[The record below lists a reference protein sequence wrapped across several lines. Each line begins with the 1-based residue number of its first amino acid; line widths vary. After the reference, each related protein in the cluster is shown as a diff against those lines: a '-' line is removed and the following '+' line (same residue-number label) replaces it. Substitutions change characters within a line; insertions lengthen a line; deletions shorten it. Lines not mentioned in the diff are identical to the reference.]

1 MLSLR
6 LEDATMT
13 RRTIGLLV
21 TLTLGCLVG
30 PLAADPPPTATLRRI
45 GLLTIAANSPLRD
58 ALQQS
63 LRDLGYI
70 EGDNLAVETRD
81 AGGKAER
88 LPDLA
93 AELVQLH
100 VEVLV
105 AVGYEAVRAAQQAT
119 RTLPIVM
126 LIGGDP
132 IGSGLL
138 PSLTRPGGNLTG
150 LAGLSSKLSVKRLA
164 WLKAVLPTASHVAVL
179 FNPVD
184 ASKALDFTQLQ
195 AASRML
201 GVRLLPLE
209 VQDAAAIER
218 AFATMRQE
226 RVEALIT
233 VGEVFT
239 FQHRTQIVTLAAQH
253 QLPAIYDLK
262 AFVAA
267 GGLMAYGPRLEER
280 IRRVAGYVDQILHGA
295 KPADLPV
302 EQPTAFELV
311 INLQTAQTLGL
322 TMPPWLLVEAD
333 EVIQ

>member
-1 MLSLR
+1 
-6 LEDATMT
+6 MT
-13 RRTIGLLV
+13 RRTLGLLV
-21 TLTLGCLVG
+21 TLTLGFLAV
-30 PLAADPPPTATLRRI
+30 PLAADTPPTAPLHRI
-45 GLLTIAANSPLRD
+45 GLLMVTAGSPLCD
-58 ALQQS
+58 VFQQS

-70 EGDNLAVETRD
+70 EGRHLTVEPRD

-93 AELVQLH
+93 AELVRLE
-100 VEVLV
+100 VEIIV

-119 RTLPIVM
+119 RSIPIVM

-201 GVRLLPLE
+201 GVKLQPLE
-209 VQDAAAIER
+209 VQDAAAIEQ

-226 RVEALIT
+226 RVDALIT

-239 FQHRTQIVTLAAQH
+239 LQHRTQIVTLAAQQ

-262 AFVAA
+262 AFVAV

-322 TMPPWLLVEAD
+322 TIPPWLLVEAD
-333 EVIQ
+333 EVIR

>member
-1 MLSLR
+1 
-6 LEDATMT
+6 MT

-21 TLTLGCLVG
+21 TLTLGFLVV
-30 PLAADPPPTATLRRI
+30 PLAADAPPTAKLSRI
-45 GLLTIAANSPLRD
+45 GLLTFAASSPLRD
-58 ALQQS
+58 AFQQS

-70 EGDNLAVETRD
+70 EGHNLAVEVRD
-81 AGGKAER
+81 AGRKAEL

-93 AELVQLH
+93 AELVRRE
-100 VEVLV
+100 VEVIV
-105 AVGYEAVRAAQQAT
+105 AAGYAAVSAAQQAT
-119 RTLPIVM
+119 RTIPIVM
-126 LIGGDP
+126 LVGGDP

-164 WLKAVLPTASHVAVL
+164 WLKAVIPTASHVAVL

-184 ASKALDFTQLQ
+184 ASKALDWTQLQ
-195 AASRML
+195 AASRMV

-209 VQDAAAIER
+209 VQDADAIER
-218 AFATMRQE
+218 AFATMLRG
-226 RVEALIT
+226 RVDALIT
-233 VGEVFT
+233 VDDVFT
-239 FQHRTQIVTLAAQH
+239 LQHRTQIVTMAAQH
-253 QLPAIYDLK
+253 QLPAIYELK
-262 AFVAA
+262 ALVAA

-311 INLQTAQTLGL
+311 INLKTAQALGI
-322 TMPPWLLVEAD
+322 TIPPWLLFEAD
-333 EVIQ
+333 EVIR

>member
-1 MLSLR
+1 
-6 LEDATMT
+6 MT

-21 TLTLGCLVG
+21 TLALGCLVV
-30 PLAADPPPTATLRRI
+30 PLAAEAPPTATLRRI
-45 GLLTIAANSPLRD
+45 GLLTFAASSPLRD

-63 LRDLGYI
+63 LRDLGYV
-70 EGDNLAVETRD
+70 EGENLAVEARD

-93 AELVQLH
+93 AELVRRE
-100 VEVLV
+100 VEVIV
-105 AVGYEAVRAAQQAT
+105 ATGYEAVSAAQQAT
-119 RTLPIVM
+119 RTIPIVM
-126 LIGGDP
+126 LVGGDP

-138 PSLTRPGGNLTG
+138 SSLTRPSGNLTG

-164 WLKAVLPTASHVAVL
+164 WLKAVIPTASHVAVL

-184 ASKALDFTQLQ
+184 ASKALDWTQLQ

-201 GVRLLPLE
+201 GVRLQPLE
-209 VQDAAAIER
+209 VQDADTIER

-226 RVEALIT
+226 RADALIT
-233 VGEVFT
+233 VGDVFT
-239 FQHRTQIVTLAAQH
+239 LQHRTQIVTLAAQQ

-280 IRRVAGYVDQILHGA
+280 IRRLAGYVDQILHGA

-311 INLQTAQTLGL
+311 INLPTAQALGL
-322 TMPPWLLVEAD
+322 TMPPWLLLEAD
-333 EVIQ
+333 EVIR

>member
-1 MLSLR
+1 
-6 LEDATMT
+6 MT

-21 TLTLGCLVG
+21 TLTLGFLVV
-30 PLAADPPPTATLRRI
+30 PLAADAPPTAKLSRI
-45 GLLTIAANSPLRD
+45 GLLTFAASSPLRD
-58 ALQQS
+58 AFQQS

-70 EGDNLAVETRD
+70 EGHNLAVEVRD
-81 AGGKAER
+81 AGRKAEL

-93 AELVQLH
+93 AELVRRE
-100 VEVLV
+100 VEVIV
-105 AVGYEAVRAAQQAT
+105 AAGYAAVSAAQQAT
-119 RTLPIVM
+119 RTIPIVM
-126 LIGGDP
+126 LVGGDP

-164 WLKAVLPTASHVAVL
+164 LLKAVIPTASHVAVL

-184 ASKALDFTQLQ
+184 ASKALDWTQLQ
-195 AASRML
+195 AASRMV

-209 VQDAAAIER
+209 VQDADAIER
-218 AFATMRQE
+218 AFATMLRG
-226 RVEALIT
+226 RVDALIT
-233 VGEVFT
+233 VDDVFT
-239 FQHRTQIVTLAAQH
+239 LQHRTQIVTMAAQH
-253 QLPAIYDLK
+253 QLPAIYELK
-262 AFVAA
+262 ALVAA

-311 INLQTAQTLGL
+311 INLKTAQALGI
-322 TMPPWLLVEAD
+322 TIPPWLLFEAD
-333 EVIQ
+333 EVIR

>member
-1 MLSLR
+1 MRLSAVELIIAVV
-6 LEDATMT
+6 LTS
-13 RRTIGLLV
+13 LV
-21 TLTLGCLVG
+21 ASLG
-30 PLAADPPPTATLRRI
+30 AAAPPTATLSRI
-45 GLLTIAANSPLRD
+45 GLLTFAVGSPLRD
-58 ALQQS
+58 AFQQS
-63 LRDLGYI
+63 LRELGYV
-70 EGDNLAVETRD
+70 EGHNLAVEARD

-93 AELVQLH
+93 AELVQR
-100 VEVLV
+100 EV
-105 AVGYEAVRAAQQAT
+105 AVIVAAGYAAVRAAQQAT
-119 RTLPIVM
+119 QTIPIVM
-126 LIGGDP
+126 LVGGNP

-164 WLKAVLPTASHVAVL
+164 LLKAVIPTASRVAVL
-179 FNPVD
+179 FDPVD
-184 ASKALDFTQLQ
+184 ASKALDWTQIQ

-201 GVRLLPLE
+201 GVRLQPLE
-209 VQDAAAIER
+209 VHDADAIGR

-226 RVEALIT
+226 RADALIT
-233 VGEVFT
+233 VGDVFT
-239 FQHRTQIVTLAAQH
+239 LQHRTQIVTLAAQH
-253 QLPAIYDLK
+253 QLPAIYELK

-280 IRRVAGYVDQILHGA
+280 VRRVVGYVDQILHGA

-311 INLQTAQTLGL
+311 INLKTAQALGL
-322 TMPPWLLVEAD
+322 MLPPTVLFQAD

>member
-1 MLSLR
+1 
-6 LEDATMT
+6 MT
-13 RRTIGLLV
+13 RRLIGLLV
-21 TLTLGCLVG
+21 TLTLGFLVV
-30 PLAADPPPTATLRRI
+30 PLAAGAPPTAPRRI
-45 GLLTIAANSPLRD
+45 GLLTVAAGSPLRD
-58 ALQQS
+58 AFQQS
-63 LRDLGYI
+63 LRDLGYS
-70 EGDNLAVETRD
+70 EGDNLTVETRD

-93 AELVQLH
+93 AELVQLN
-100 VEVLV
+100 VEVIV
-105 AVGYEAVRAAQQAT
+105 AAGYAAVSAAQQAT
-119 RTLPIVM
+119 RSIPIVM

-138 PSLTRPGGNLTG
+138 PSLARPGGNLTG
-150 LAGLSSKLSVKRLA
+150 VAGLSSKLGVKRLA
-164 WLKAVLPTASHVAVL
+164 WLKAVLPTASRVAVL

-184 ASKALDFTQLQ
+184 ASKALDWTQLQ

-201 GVRLLPLE
+201 GVTLQPLE

-239 FQHRTQIVTLAAQH
+239 LQHRTQIVSMAAQQ

-280 IRRVAGYVDQILHGA
+280 IRRVADYVDRILHGA

-311 INLQTAQTLGL
+311 INLQAAQTLGL

-333 EVIQ
+333 EVIR

>member
-1 MLSLR
+1 
-6 LEDATMT
+6 MT
-13 RRTIGLLV
+13 RRTIGVLV
-21 TLTLGCLVG
+21 TLTLGFLVV
-30 PLAADPPPTATLRRI
+30 PLAADTPPTAKLSRI
-45 GLLTIAANSPLRD
+45 GLLTFAASSPLRD
-58 ALQQS
+58 AFQQS
-63 LRDLGYI
+63 LRDLGYV
-70 EGDNLAVETRD
+70 EGENLAVEARD

-93 AELVQLH
+93 AELVRRE
-100 VEVLV
+100 VEVIV
-105 AVGYEAVRAAQQAT
+105 AAGYAAVSAAQQAT
-119 RTLPIVM
+119 RTIPIVM

-150 LAGLSSKLSVKRLA
+150 VAGLSSKLSVKRLA
-164 WLKAVLPTASHVAVL
+164 WLKAVLPTVSHVAVL

-184 ASKALDFTQLQ
+184 ASKALDWTQLQ

-201 GVRLLPLE
+201 GVRLQPVE
-209 VQDAAAIER
+209 VHDADAIER
-218 AFATMRQE
+218 AFATMLQE

-239 FQHRTQIVTLAAQH
+239 LQHRTQIVTMAAQH
-253 QLPAIYDLK
+253 QLPAIYELK

-267 GGLMAYGPRLEER
+267 GGLMAYGPRFEER

-311 INLQTAQTLGL
+311 INLKTAQDLGL
-322 TMPPWLLVEAD
+322 TIPPWLFFEAD
-333 EVIQ
+333 EVIR

>member
-1 MLSLR
+1 MMRR
-6 LEDATMT
+6 LI
-13 RRTIGLLV
+13 RLLV
-21 TLTLGCLVG
+21 TLTLGILVV
-30 PLAADPPPTATLRRI
+30 PLAAATPPTAPLRRI
-45 GLLTIAANSPLRD
+45 GLLTFAASSPLCD
-58 ALQQS
+58 DFQQS
-63 LRDLGYI
+63 LRDLGYV
-70 EGDNLAVETRD
+70 EGENLAVQARD

-93 AELVQLH
+93 AELVRH
-100 VEVLV
+100 EVEIIV

-119 RTLPIVM
+119 RTIPIVM
-126 LIGGDP
+126 LLGGDP

-138 PSLTRPGGNLTG
+138 PRLRRPGGNLTG

-164 WLKAVLPTASHVAVL
+164 WLKAVLPTASRVAVL

-184 ASKALDFTQLQ
+184 ASKALDWTQLQ

-201 GVRLLPLE
+201 GVRLQPRA
-209 VQDAAAIER
+209 VHDADAIER
-218 AFATMRQE
+218 AFATMRRE
-226 RVEALIT
+226 RAEALIT

-239 FQHRTQIVTLAAQH
+239 LQHRTQIVTLAAQQ

-280 IRRVAGYVDQILHGA
+280 IRRVAGYVEQLLHGA

-311 INLQTAQTLGL
+311 INLQTAQALGL
-322 TMPPWLLVEAD
+322 TIPPWLLVEAD
-333 EVIQ
+333 EVIR